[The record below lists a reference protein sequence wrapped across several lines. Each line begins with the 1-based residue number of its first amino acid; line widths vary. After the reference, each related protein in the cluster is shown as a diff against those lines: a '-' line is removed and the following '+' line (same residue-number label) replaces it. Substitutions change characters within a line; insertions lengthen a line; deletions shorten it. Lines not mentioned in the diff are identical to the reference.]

1 MLINL
6 EIIKSVEDF
15 PKFYLDKPVHVDTES
30 GGLYVDIRL
39 IQLYQPE
46 YKLDT
51 VYFLDTDLMDLEICK
66 TLIKPLHTTYFNA
79 PYDCGALNMTSAK
92 IDDLQKA
99 VKIAYPEFQEYA
111 LDIVA
116 KKMGYAHFYEGLNK
130 KELQKARFL
139 PGAYLSHEQKKYAAV
154 DVLILAEIW
163 KDKKVQDIIAN
174 NLAYKV
180 DMLSLEYCVQ
190 YQQNGIPVHR
200 ENLLKQ
206 IDINSKVV
214 DEMQAKIDNY
224 IEEQF
229 ILADTYPQSNAIV
242 YTSTWKGKDL
252 NRLWSD
258 WDIFNFLRQKPF
270 KVNSYQQ
277 LRLLFKSDNSDA
289 PFLLRQISE
298 GNELAKWIL
307 ECKRAGKQ
315 LSYMESIKP
324 FEKMYTKFKPGGA
337 ATGRFTAD
345 GGDLKDGFN
354 AQQIPRKLKHI
365 FGVSEDSGKILVG
378 ADYAT
383 LELRLAAAI
392 YEDKNMYDKLMNGAD
407 LHTETA
413 KAMIGHDNWTKTDRQ
428 NAKPVNFGYTFGM
441 GIATFIE
448 MAFNDYG
455 LVFTENE
462 AKEFRKKFFDAYPAI
477 AKYHNNIWNKM
488 QQGNYIYS
496 TALGRRTMPMLGT
509 DAINGPVQGT
519 GAECTKLAIRY
530 MCKENPDTVKKIIN
544 VVHDSITMCI
554 DNTPEEIA
562 YWSELLRSCM
572 VKGWTEISKCPIM
585 KFKDIP
591 MNVEVGVGYVYGEA
605 S

>member
-1 MLINL
+1 MKI
-6 EIIKSVEDF
+6 VE
-15 PKFYLDKPVHVDTES
+15 PTQVLDLSTEVPTFCDTEG
-30 GGLYVDIRL
+30 GGLYIDLRL
-39 IQLYQPE
+39 IQCYQPDVNSE
-46 YKLDT
+46 DVIFY
-51 VYFLDTDLMDLEICK
+51 DTDKIDLETIK
-66 TLIKPLHTTYFNA
+66 LGIKPLHTVWWNA

-163 KDKKVQDIIAN
+163 KDKKVQDVIAN

-206 IDINSKVV
+206 I
-214 DEMQAKIDNY
+214 
-224 IEEQF
+224 EENTSDVIKYQLE
-229 ILADTYPQSNAIV
+229 IDTYIKDQYDLEYRNPSDIK
-242 YTSTWKGKDL
+242 YTISWKGKLLNSVLTRFEIFDL
-252 NRLWSD
+252 LY
-258 WDIFNFLRQKPF
+258 KEGTF
-270 KVNSYQQ
+270 KVNSWQKT
-277 LRLLFKSDNSDA
+277 RLLFQSIESDA
-289 PFLLRQISE
+289 PFLLRQAGE
-298 GNELAKWIL
+298 GIEIAKSIL
-307 ECKRAGKQ
+307 YCRRAGKQ

-413 KAMIGHDNWTKTDRQ
+413 KAMIGHENWTKTDRQ

-477 AKYHNNIWNKM
+477 ARYHNNIWNKM

>member
-1 MLINL
+1 MKI
-6 EIIKSVEDF
+6 VE
-15 PKFYLDKPVHVDTES
+15 PVQILDLSTEVPTFCDTEG
-30 GGLYVDIRL
+30 GGLYIDLRL
-39 IQLYQPE
+39 IQCYQPE
-46 YKLDT
+46 VNSEDVIFY
-51 VYFLDTDLMDLEICK
+51 DTDKIDLETIK
-66 TLIKPLHTTYFNA
+66 LGIKPLHTVWWNA

-163 KDKKVQDIIAN
+163 KDKKVQDVIAN

-229 ILADTYPQSNAIV
+229 ILADTYPQSNAVV

-252 NRLWSD
+252 NRQWSD
-258 WDIFNFLRQKPF
+258 SEIFNFLRQKPF

-413 KAMIGHDNWTKTDRQ
+413 KAMIGHENWTKTDRQ

-477 AKYHNNIWNKM
+477 ARYHNNIWNKM

>member
-51 VYFLDTDLMDLEICK
+51 VYFLDTDIIKLDTCK
-66 TLIKPLHTTYFNA
+66 ELIKPLHTTYFNA

-163 KDKKVQDIIAN
+163 KDKKVQDVIAN

-206 IDINSKVV
+206 I
-214 DEMQAKIDNY
+214 
-224 IEEQF
+224 EENTSDVIKYQLE
-229 ILADTYPQSNAIV
+229 IDTYIKDQYDLEYRNPSDIK
-242 YTSTWKGKDL
+242 YTISWKGKLLNSVLTRFEIFDL
-252 NRLWSD
+252 LY
-258 WDIFNFLRQKPF
+258 KEGTF
-270 KVNSYQQ
+270 KVNSWQKT
-277 LRLLFKSDNSDA
+277 RLLFQSIESDA
-289 PFLLRQISE
+289 PFLLRQAGE
-298 GNELAKWIL
+298 GIEIAKSIL
-307 ECKRAGKQ
+307 YCRRAGKQ

-477 AKYHNNIWNKM
+477 ARYHNNIWNKM

-530 MCKENPDTVKKIIN
+530 MCKENPETTKKIIN

>member
-6 EIIKSVEDF
+6 EIIKYVEDF

-51 VYFLDTDLMDLEICK
+51 VYFLDTDLIDLELCK

-116 KKMGYAHFYEGLNK
+116 KKLGLGHFYDGLNK

-139 PGAYLSHEQKKYAAV
+139 PGAYLSHEQKRYAAV
-154 DVLILAEIW
+154 DVLALAEIW
-163 KDKKVQDIIAN
+163 KDKKVQQVIQN
-174 NLAYKV
+174 NIAYKV

-206 IDINSKVV
+206 IDINTKIVKENQARI
-214 DEMQAKIDNY
+214 DEYVQEKFKYFDNH
-224 IEEQF
+224 F
-229 ILADTYPQSNAIV
+229 DDTIV
-242 YTSTWKGKDL
+242 YVSTWKGKDF
-252 NRLWSD
+252 NRKWTKF
-258 WDIFNFLRQKPF
+258 DIFNMLRQKPF
-270 KVNSYQQ
+270 NVNSWQQ
-277 LRLLFKSDNSDA
+277 LRLLFQSNDSDA
-289 PFLLRQISE
+289 PFMLRQISE
-298 GNELAKWIL
+298 GNELARWIL
-307 ECKRAGKQ
+307 DCKRAGKQ
-315 LSYMESIKP
+315 LSYMEGIKP

-345 GGDLKDGFN
+345 GGDLPNGFN

-365 FGVSEDSGKILVG
+365 FGVPENGNKILVG
-378 ADYAT
+378 ADYST

-392 YEDKNMYDKLMNGAD
+392 YKDKNMYNKLMAGAD
-407 LHTETA
+407 LHAETA
-413 KAMIGHDNWTKTDRQ
+413 KAMIGHDNYTKDDRQ

-455 LVFTENE
+455 LVFSEE
-462 AKEFRKKFFDAYPAI
+462 QAKTFRKKFFEAYPDI
-477 AKYHNNIWNKM
+477 AAYHNNIWNAM

-496 TALGRRTMPMLGT
+496 TALGRRTMPKLGT

-519 GAECTKLAIRY
+519 GAECTKLAIHY

-544 VVHDSITMCI
+544 VVHDSITMCV
-554 DNTPEEIA
+554 DNTPEEIE
-562 YWSELLRSCM
+562 YWSELLKRCM
-572 VKGWTEISKCPIM
+572 VKGWTEISKTSIM
-585 KFKDIP
+585 YYKDIP
-591 MNVEVGVGYVYGEA
+591 MIVEVGTGFEYGKA

>member
-163 KDKKVQDIIAN
+163 KDKKVQDVIAN

-229 ILADTYPQSNAIV
+229 ILADTYPQSNAVV

-252 NRLWSD
+252 NRQWSD

-345 GGDLKDGFN
+345 GGDLPDGFN

-462 AKEFRKKFFDAYPAI
+462 AKEFRKKFFDTYPAI
-477 AKYHNNIWNKM
+477 ARYHNNIWNKM

>member
-1 MLINL
+1 MKIELANGT
-6 EIIKSVEDF
+6 EILSTEYPTF
-15 PKFYLDKPVHVDTES
+15 CDTEG
-30 GGLYVDIRL
+30 GGLYIDIRL
-39 IQLYQPE
+39 IQVYQPE
-46 YKLDT
+46 TSDVILFY
-51 VYFLDTDLMDLEICK
+51 DTDELPLEVCK
-66 TLIKPLHTTYFNA
+66 EKIKPLHTVFWNA

-99 VKIAYPEFQEYA
+99 VKIAYPEFQDYA

-116 KKMGYAHFYEGLNK
+116 KKMGLGHFYEGLNK
-130 KELQKARFL
+130 KELQKAKFL
-139 PGAYLSHEQKKYAAV
+139 PGAYLSHEQKKYAAI

-163 KDKKVQDIIAN
+163 KDKKVQQVIQN

-206 IDINSKVV
+206 IEINKSIV
-214 DEMQAKIDNY
+214 DENQAKIDKY
-224 IEEQF
+224 IQEKF
-229 ILADTYPQSNAIV
+229 KYFDNHFDDTIV
-242 YTSTWKGKDL
+242 YISTWKGKDF
-252 NRLWSD
+252 NRKWTKF
-258 WDIFNFLRQKPF
+258 DIYNLLRQNPF
-270 KVNSYQQ
+270 NVNSYQQ
-277 LRLLFKSDNSDA
+277 LRLLFQSDDSDA

-307 ECKRAGKQ
+307 DCKRAGKQ

-324 FEKMYTKFKPGGA
+324 YDKMYTKFKPGGA

-345 GGDLKDGFN
+345 GGDLPNGFN

-392 YEDKNMYDKLMNGAD
+392 YKDKNMYSKLMAGAD

-413 KAMIGHDNWTKTDRQ
+413 KAMIGHDNWTKDDRQ

-441 GIATFIE
+441 GIQTFIE

-455 LVFTENE
+455 LVFTEE
-462 AKEFRKKFFDAYPAI
+462 QAKAFRKKFFDTYPDIAI
-477 AKYHNNIWNKM
+477 YHNNIWNAM
-488 QQGNYIYS
+488 QKGGYIYS
-496 TALGRRTMPMLGT
+496 TALGRRTMPKLGT

-519 GAECTKLAIRY
+519 GAECTKLAIHY

-544 VVHDSITMCI
+544 VVHDSITLCV
-554 DNTPEEIA
+554 DNTPEEIE
-562 YWSELLRSCM
+562 YWSELLKRCM
-572 VKGWTEISKCPIM
+572 VKGWTEISKTSLM
-585 KFKDIP
+585 YYKDIP
-591 MNVEVGVGYVYGEA
+591 MIVEVGTGFEYGKA

>member
-15 PKFYLDKPVHVDTES
+15 PKFYLDKPVHVDTEG

-46 YKLDT
+46 YSVNT
-51 VYFLDTDLMDLEICK
+51 IYFLDTDIINLDKGKE
-66 TLIKPLHTTYFNA
+66 LIKPLHTTNFNA

-111 LDIVA
+111 LDVVA
-116 KKMGYAHFYEGLNK
+116 KKLGLGHFYDGLNK

-139 PGAYLSHEQKKYAAV
+139 PGAYLSHEQKRYAAV

-163 KDKKVQDIIAN
+163 KDKKVQQVIQN
-174 NLAYKV
+174 NIAYKV

-206 IDINSKVV
+206 IDINTKIVK
-214 DEMQAKIDNY
+214 ENQAKIDEFIQEKFKYFDNHFDDSVAY
-224 IEEQF
+224 I
-229 ILADTYPQSNAIV
+229 
-242 YTSTWKGKDL
+242 STWKGKDF
-252 NRLWSD
+252 NRKWTKF
-258 WDIFNFLRQKPF
+258 DIYNLLRQKQF
-270 KVNSYQQ
+270 NVNSYQQ
-277 LRLLFKSDNSDA
+277 LRLLFQSNDSDA
-289 PFLLRQISE
+289 PYLLRQISE
-298 GNELAKWIL
+298 GNELARWIL
-307 ECKRAGKQ
+307 DCKRAGKQ

-345 GGDLKDGFN
+345 GGDLPDGFN

-365 FGVSEDSGKILVG
+365 FGVAEDSGKILVG
-378 ADYAT
+378 ADYST

-392 YEDKNMYDKLMNGAD
+392 YKDKNMYSKLMGGAD
-407 LHTETA
+407 LHAETA
-413 KAMIGHDNWTKTDRQ
+413 KAMIGHSNYTKDDRQ

-455 LVFTENE
+455 LVFSEE
-462 AKEFRKKFFDAYPAI
+462 QAKNFRKKFFEAYPDI
-477 AKYHNNIWNKM
+477 AAYHNNIWNAM

-496 TALGRRTMPMLGT
+496 TALGRRTMPKLGT

-519 GAECTKLAIRY
+519 GAETTKLAIHY

-544 VVHDSITMCI
+544 VVHDSITMCV

-562 YWSELLRSCM
+562 YWSELLQRCM
-572 VKGWTEISKCPIM
+572 IKGWTEISKTNIM
-585 KFKDIP
+585 FYKDIP
-591 MNVEVGVGYVYGEA
+591 MIVEVGKGYEYGKA

>member
-1 MLINL
+1 MKI
-6 EIIKSVEDF
+6 VE
-15 PKFYLDKPVHVDTES
+15 PVQILDLSTEVPTFCDTEG
-30 GGLYVDIRL
+30 GGLYIDLRL
-39 IQLYQPE
+39 IQCYQPDVNSE
-46 YKLDT
+46 DVIFY
-51 VYFLDTDLMDLEICK
+51 DTDKIDLETIK
-66 TLIKPLHTTYFNA
+66 LGIKPLHTVWWNA

-163 KDKKVQDIIAN
+163 KDKKVQDVIAN

-206 IDINSKVV
+206 I
-214 DEMQAKIDNY
+214 
-224 IEEQF
+224 EENTSDVIKYQLE
-229 ILADTYPQSNAIV
+229 IDTYIKDQYDLEYRNPSDIK
-242 YTSTWKGKDL
+242 YTISWKGKLLNSVLTRFEIFDL
-252 NRLWSD
+252 LY
-258 WDIFNFLRQKPF
+258 KEGTF
-270 KVNSYQQ
+270 KVNSWQKT
-277 LRLLFKSDNSDA
+277 RLLFQSIESDA
-289 PFLLRQISE
+289 PFLLRQAGDGIE
-298 GNELAKWIL
+298 IAKSIL
-307 ECKRAGKQ
+307 YCRRAGKQ